1 MCNAVGLTATV
12 ETCDFID
19 YFESGVTF
27 IMPSKVYQALCLCSN
42 VAIIET
48 RCGANYSPRQIT
60 TLVQLYCTIHGFFM
74 TCITNTTHF
83 QRRGVACVLTTVIS
97 TTKLDQLAPVGD
109 TSFRCAVS
117 SRR

>member
-42 VAIIET
+42 VAMDG
-48 RCGANYSPRQIT
+48 GANYSPRQIT
-60 TLVQLYCTIHGFFM
+60 TLVQLYCTIHGGIL
-74 TCITNTTHF
+74 TCMTNTTWS
-83 QRRGVACVLTTVIS
+83 QRYGVACVLTTVIS
-97 TTKLDQLAPVGD
+97 TTKLDQLAAVGD
-109 TSFRCAVS
+109 TSFRGPVS

>member
-42 VAIIET
+42 VAMDGGT
-48 RCGANYSPRQIT
+48 DYSPRQIT
-60 TLVQLYCTIHGFFM
+60 TLVQLYCTIHGGIL
-74 TCITNTTHF
+74 TCMTNTTWS
-83 QRRGVACVLTTVIS
+83 QRYGVACVLTTVIS
-97 TTKLDQLAPVGD
+97 TTKLDQLAAVGD
-109 TSFRCAVS
+109 TSFRGPVS

>member
-27 IMPSKVYQALCLCSN
+27 IMRSKVYQALCLCSN
-42 VAIIET
+42 VAMDG
-48 RCGANYSPRQIT
+48 GANYSPRQIT
-60 TLVQLYCTIHGFFM
+60 TLVQLYCPIHGGIL
-74 TCITNTTHF
+74 TCMTNTTWS
-83 QRRGVACVLTTVIS
+83 QRYGVACVLTTVIS
-97 TTKLDQLAPVGD
+97 TTKLDQLAAVGD
-109 TSFRCAVS
+109 MSFRGPVS

>member
-1 MCNAVGLTATV
+1 VCNAVGLTATV

-42 VAIIET
+42 VAMDG
-48 RCGANYSPRQIT
+48 GANYSPRQIT
-60 TLVQLYCTIHGFFM
+60 TLVQLYCTIHGGIL
-74 TCITNTTHF
+74 TCMTNTTWS
-83 QRRGVACVLTTVIS
+83 QRYGVACVLTTVIS
-97 TTKLDQLAPVGD
+97 TTKLDQLAAVGD
-109 TSFRCAVS
+109 TSFRGPVS